1 MNTGTKPSPRSSTL
15 RPKNR
20 AAVIL
25 VSVLAISLLYF
36 LVGSPHFYERF
47 LGSYAGEGSFGF
59 LAPSLYH
66 FAVTLVL
73 FLLLPAAIIKNLLK
87 EELPAYGWQP
97 GDRRAGGLSLA
108 WGVPLVLLLG
118 WLSSRQPE
126 FRLQYPLFI
135 SRLDSFPLRGQNIT
149 VFILYQF
156 TYIFYY
162 VGWEFFFRGFALFG
176 LRDSLGTAGVLI
188 FQAVISTALHA
199 AKPMPELLA
208 ALPGGILFG
217 LVALR
222 CRSLGAVIIAHWLL
236 GFSLDLFI
244 LLRSG

>member
-1 MNTGTKPSPRSSTL
+1 MNNGPPPEPRPVRLNPGSRT
-15 RPKNR
+15 
-20 AAVIL
+20 AIIL
-25 VSVLAISLLYF
+25 VSVLGISVLYF
-36 LVGSPHFYERF
+36 LVGSPHFYERY
-47 LGSYAGEGSFGF
+47 LGSYTDAGSFGF

-73 FLLLPAAIIKNLLK
+73 FFFLPAAIIRNILGEK
-87 EELPAYGWQP
+87 LPDFGWRT
-97 GDRRAGGLSLA
+97 GDRRAGWLSLA
-108 WGVPLVLLLG
+108 WGVPLVILLG

-135 SRLDSFPLRGQNIT
+135 SRLDSFPLRGQNVT
-149 VFILYQF
+149 LFILYQF

-162 VGWEFFFRGFALFG
+162 IGWEFFFRGFALFG
-176 LRDSLGTAGVLI
+176 LKDGLGTTGALV

-199 AKPMPELLA
+199 AKPAPELLA
-208 ALPGGILFG
+208 ALPGGIVFG

-222 CRSLGAVIIAHWLL
+222 CRSLGAVIVAHWML

-244 LLRSG
+244 LLGAG

>member
-1 MNTGTKPSPRSSTL
+1 MNTGFVIGPRFSGDGGRT
-15 RPKNR
+15 R
-20 AAVIL
+20 AAVII
-25 VSVLAISLLYF
+25 VSVLAISVVYF
-36 LVGSPHFYERF
+36 LVGSPHFYERC
-47 LGSYAGEGSFGF
+47 LGSYTEGGSFGF

-73 FLLLPAAIIKNLLK
+73 FFLFPAAIIRYILR
-87 EELPAYGWQP
+87 EDLPAFGWQS
-97 GDRRAGGLSLA
+97 GDRMAGLLSLA
-108 WGVPLVLLLG
+108 WGVPLVVLMG
-118 WLSSRQPE
+118 YLSSLRPE

-149 VFILYQF
+149 VFVLYQF

-176 LRDSLGTAGVLI
+176 LRDELGPGRALLL
-188 FQAVISTALHA
+188 QAALSTALHA

-208 ALPGGILFG
+208 ALPGGIIFG

-222 CRSLGAVIIAHWLL
+222 CRSLGTVIIAHWLL
-236 GFSLDLFI
+236 GFSLDFFI
-244 LLRSG
+244 LLNPS

>member
-1 MNTGTKPSPRSSTL
+1 MKRGFVNSSQESAFPI
-15 RPKNR
+15 RR
-20 AAVIL
+20 RGGIIIL
-25 VSVLAISLLYF
+25 SVLSISLLYF
-36 LVGSPHFYERF
+36 LVGSPNFYERF
-47 LGSYAGEGSFGF
+47 IGSYTEGGSFGF

-73 FLLLPAAIIKNLLK
+73 FFLLPVAIIKTLLK
-87 EELPAYGWQP
+87 EDLPAFGWRL
-97 GDRRAGGLSLA
+97 GDRRAGLLTLS
-108 WGVPLVLLLG
+108 WGIPLVVILG
-118 WLSSRQPE
+118 YLSSRCPE

-135 SRLDSFPLRGQNIT
+135 SRLESFPLRGQNIT

-162 VGWEFFFRGFALFG
+162 LGWEFFFRGFALFG
-176 LRDSLGTAGVLI
+176 LRDEIGVTRALL

-222 CRSLGAVIIAHWLL
+222 CRSLTAAIIAHWLL

-244 LLRSG
+244 LLRPA